1 MKNPVNMT
9 DSEMQCV
16 EGFRMMLQGMSM
28 VFGTMAGSLGDKGL
42 TVPATADKPG
52 GEANPDTAGK
62 PTAETVKAKAPAQA
76 ETNAPAPAA
85 TTAESS
91 APEGKP
97 VTRKDVERAMGA
109 KIKELARKGEG
120 PDAIGAVFP
129 KFHNAQ
135 CISDLDV
142 TDYPAFLEELAKL

>member
-1 MKNPVNMT
+1 MNNTVNMT
-9 DSEMQCV
+9 GSEMQCV
-16 EGFRMMLQGMSM
+16 EGFRMMLQGMSL
-28 VFGTMAGSLGDKGL
+28 VFGTMAGSLGNSGINA
-42 TVPATADKPG
+42 PAEADKPVK
-52 GEANPDTAGK
+52 EACPEVAAK
-62 PTAETVKAKAPAQA
+62 PTTETVKAAAPAQA
-76 ETNAPAPAA
+76 ETNAPAPAE
-85 TTAESS
+85 TKAETGV
-91 APEGKP
+91 PEGKP

>member
-9 DSEMQCV
+9 NSEMQCV

-28 VFGTMAGSLGDKGL
+28 VFGTMAGSLGDKGH
-42 TVPATADKPG
+42 TVPMAADKPG
-52 GEANPDTAGK
+52 READPDTAGK
-62 PTAETVKAKAPAQA
+62 PTEETVKATAPAQA

-85 TTAESS
+85 TTTESG
-91 APEGKP
+91 APDSKP

>member
-1 MKNPVNMT
+1 MNNTVNMT
-9 DSEMQCV
+9 GSEMQCV
-16 EGFRMMLQGMSM
+16 EGFRMMLQGMSL
-28 VFGTMAGSLGDKGL
+28 VFGTMAGSLGNSGI
-42 TVPATADKPG
+42 
-52 GEANPDTAGK
+52 
-62 PTAETVKAKAPAQA
+62 
-76 ETNAPAPAA
+76 NAPAEA
-85 TTAESS
+85 
-91 APEGKP
+91 GKP

>member
-1 MKNPVNMT
+1 MNNTVNMT
-9 DSEMQCV
+9 GSEMQCV
-16 EGFRMMLQGMSM
+16 EGFRMMLQGMSL
-28 VFGTMAGSLGDKGL
+28 VFGTMAGSLGN
-42 TVPATADKPG
+42 TAITIPAEADKPAK
-52 GEANPDTAGK
+52 EASPEMAAK
-62 PTAETVKAKAPAQA
+62 PTTETVKAAAPAQA
-76 ETNAPAPAA
+76 ETNAPAPAE
-85 TTAESS
+85 TKAETSV
-91 APEGKP
+91 PEGKP

>member
-52 GEANPDTAGK
+52 REANPDTAGK
-62 PTAETVKAKAPAQA
+62 PTAETVKATAPAQA
-76 ETNAPAPAA
+76 ETNAPAPAE
-85 TTAESS
+85 TKAETS
-91 APEGKP
+91 ASEGKP

-129 KFHNAQ
+129 KFYNAQ